1 MRKTLS
7 VKYLKSIYACSSA
20 IKKFESQPERDTKKI
35 LYLMIE
41 QEKLDWTNWL
51 ICRLFPTRK
60 MKVQYAV
67 FAARQVLDIWEAKYP
82 NDKRP
87 RLAIKAAEVCLKSP
101 TTKNKSA
108 CRAAFSAADSAAY
121 SAASAARAA
130 DSSADSAAF
139 RAAFRAACSAADSA
153 DSAASAASAAFRAAF
168 SAADSAYSA
177 ADSAYSAA
185 YKKMQLKII
194 RYGMKLLGIKYKKRK
209 LDELE
214 VAGAVEI

>member
-60 MKVQYAV
+60 MKVQYAI

-87 RLAIKAAEVCLKSP
+87 RLAIEAAEVCLKSP

-108 CRAAFSAADSAAY
+108 CSVAYRAAY
-121 SAASAARAA
+121 SAASAA
-130 DSSADSAAF
+130 DSSADSAAE
-139 RAAFRAACSAADSA
+139 SAA
-153 DSAASAASAAFRAAF
+153 
-168 SAADSAYSA
+168 Y
-177 ADSAYSAA
+177 SAYSAA

-194 RYGMKLLGIKYKKRK
+194 RYGMKLLGINRRIK
-209 LDELE
+209 
-214 VAGAVEI
+214 

>member
-20 IKKFESQPERDTKKI
+20 IDEFAAQPERDTKKI

-41 QEKLDWTNWL
+41 QEKLGWTNWL

-60 MKVQYAV
+60 TKVQYAI

-87 RLAIKAAEVCLKSP
+87 RLAIEAAEVCLKSP
-101 TTKNKSA
+101 TTKNKSG
-108 CRAAFSAADSAAY
+108 CSAAY
-121 SAASAARAA
+121 SAAYSAASAAYSAARAAYSAASAASAAYSAASAASAARAA
-130 DSSADSAAF
+130 DSSADSAAES
-139 RAAFRAACSAADSA
+139 ACSAARAARA
-153 DSAASAASAAFRAAF
+153 DSAARAA
-168 SAADSAYSA
+168 
-177 ADSAYSAA
+177 SAA

-194 RYGMKLLGIKYKKRK
+194 RYGLKLLGIKYKKRK

-214 VAGAVEI
+214 VAGVVEI

>member
-20 IKKFESQPERDTKKI
+20 IKKFAAQPERDTKKI

-60 MKVQYAV
+60 MKVQYAI
-67 FAARQVLDIWEAKYP
+67 FAARQVLDIFETQYP
-82 NDKRP
+82 DDKRP
-87 RLAIKAAEVCLKSP
+87 RLAIEAAEVCLKSP
-101 TTKNKSA
+101 TTKNKSG
-108 CRAAFSAADSAAY
+108 CSAAY
-121 SAASAARAA
+121 SAAYSAASAAYSAARAAYSAASAASAAYSAASAASAARAA
-130 DSSADSAAF
+130 DSSADSAAES
-139 RAAFRAACSAADSA
+139 ACSAARAARA
-153 DSAASAASAAFRAAF
+153 DSAARAA
-168 SAADSAYSA
+168 
-177 ADSAYSAA
+177 SAA

-194 RYGMKLLGIKYKKRK
+194 RYGLKLLGIKYKKRK

-214 VAGAVEI
+214 VAGVVEI

>member
-130 DSSADSAAF
+130 DSSADSAADSAYSAAF
-139 RAAFRAACSAADSA
+139 RAAFRAADSA
-153 DSAASAASAAFRAAF
+153 
-168 SAADSAYSA
+168 AYSA
-177 ADSAYSAA
+177 ARAARADSAA

-194 RYGMKLLGIKYKKRK
+194 RYGMKLLGINRRIK
-209 LDELE
+209 
-214 VAGAVEI
+214 

>member
-108 CRAAFSAADSAAY
+108 CRAA
-121 SAASAARAA
+121 
-130 DSSADSAAF
+130 
-139 RAAFRAACSAADSA
+139 CSAAD
-153 DSAASAASAAFRAAF
+153 
-168 SAADSAYSA
+168 SA

>member
-108 CRAAFSAADSAAY
+108 CRAACSAADSAAY
-121 SAASAARAA
+121 SAASAARAADSSADSSAFRAASAARAA

-153 DSAASAASAAFRAAF
+153 
-168 SAADSAYSA
+168 AYSA
-177 ADSAYSAA
+177 ASAA